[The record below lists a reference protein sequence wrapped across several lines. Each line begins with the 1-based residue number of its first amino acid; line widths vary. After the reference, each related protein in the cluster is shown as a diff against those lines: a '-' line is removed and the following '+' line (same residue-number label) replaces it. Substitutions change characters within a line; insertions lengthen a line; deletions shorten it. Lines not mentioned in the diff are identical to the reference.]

1 MKKRFISMLTI
12 LAMCLTLLPTA
23 ALAEE
28 TPEAGVNCICTVLC
42 DGEHI
47 NASCPVCG
55 AEDTDL
61 RLCQGGELAP
71 TDDGLQE
78 DCICTVPCAEGQIN
92 TDCPV
97 CSVENADLGLCQ
109 GEAPVDEQVQ
119 AVQAQINALPAA
131 EDVQAMSIEEKGKV
145 YEALQTAYDAYDALD
160 AGQKDQI
167 SGEEIFERLFTVLG
181 GMIAPLEAQT
191 GAFAIEGGTS
201 GTNYTYA
208 DGVLTVKD
216 GANITIS
223 MSGDT
228 TTPSPTN
235 DQIVVEASA
244 TATITLNGVNIAA
257 PDKQSA
263 IDLLS
268 GVKLTL
274 NLADN
279 STNTLTG
286 GSGGNTNGAPGIH
299 VPAGTALI
307 IQGAG
312 SLNVTGG
319 ASATSYG
326 GAGIGGGYSQ
336 SGGDVII
343 EGGNVIATGGSNAA
357 GIGGGA
363 LGDGGTTMIHGGT
376 VTATGGKY
384 AAGIGGGNSG
394 AGGNITISGGNV
406 TATGGENAAGI
417 GGGNSGTSGTFST
430 GESGNAVIMADSI
443 QDKTYKSAS
452 TTSGVIFD
460 GDSGLVYGTS
470 TLTKDFEIPS
480 GKTLTVPENATLTV
494 ADGVT
499 MINKGTITINGTLT
513 NSGTI
518 ANLGGT
524 IDGNITGNPI
534 TTGISY
540 LDCDPNG
547 KNWVTKIC
555 TNATAIEES
564 TTTWGTEGAETW
576 YVASDY
582 IVMVDNR
589 IIVKGDVHL
598 ILADGSVLNAQGGGI
613 TVADDDTTLENG
625 SPNSLTIY
633 GQSTG
638 KTMGILYASGGL
650 YQSGIGGGNNS
661 AGGTITINGGE
672 VHAVGYGSGAGI
684 GGGHSGAGGT
694 ITING
699 GIVSATGSNDGA
711 GIGGGCYREGGIIT
725 INGGKVTAYGGRETG
740 AGIGG
745 GHIGNGGTITI
756 NGGNVTAY
764 GGKSGAGIGGG
775 NKENGGNITI
785 NGGNVTAIGGTSSYV
800 SGAGIGGGNNGNGG
814 NITINGGNVTAIGGE
829 SGAGIGGAGS
839 GGSGTFI
846 TGGNGHA
853 VIVASSISDKDDTT
867 QWSGVIFD
875 GDNGQVYGS
884 PVPTE
889 DFEIP
894 AGKTLTIP
902 QGTRLTVPVVLIN
915 NGVIK
920 KHGELLVVEG
930 GSLGGNGLVQGPS
943 ALTVGVEWG
952 SSEVDTVAYGSTV
965 TLKAAAQAVPASD
978 ALLLS
983 AEAGKVNFYLGGV
996 DGTLLGTA
1004 DVQTAGSI
1012 AVAIWEVTLT
1022 GESWKPSDT
1031 PYTITADFGG
1041 SASPGLLESTTT
1053 TALTVQKASQT
1064 APDAPTASAQTDNS
1078 ITLNAVTGGAVGVE
1092 YKRGDGAWQ
1101 TSNVFTGL
1109 EAGTPYEFRVR
1120 YTGNDYYEES
1130 IPSTNATIHTAWPKP
1145 TVEDSCQID
1154 YEAETAAAKGHCEI
1168 STNGSTWDN
1177 GTIPVMPGD
1186 TLYARRAGSTNGPPA
1201 SESVTVVLPTRSSA
1215 PTGTEACS
1223 IDTGTEQITVTAG
1236 YEVNTNSDFGSS
1248 TNLTSGTSID
1258 PGTTL
1263 YARKAATDSSFKSE
1277 AQTVTTPSREATPSV
1292 TINYTAETLS
1302 TTTAMEYNMVASG
1315 QSVPS
1320 WQDCTGENM
1329 AITAFGWDGTAD
1341 VKVQFRTKATN
1352 STYASQPQNTF
1363 TIPARPAAPAAPTV
1377 AKRTNDS
1384 ITVQTVDGQEYK
1396 LDNGEWQ
1403 GGGEFTGLAAGQT
1416 YTIYTRM
1423 KVVATISPAFT
1434 SAASTGT
1441 QTKTVAADGS
1451 VTVKLHETVVSG
1463 GTTITNN
1470 GEKITIEKD
1479 GTTTTVTSPNSGGNV
1494 NVNEGAVI
1502 VPNGSTVQ
1510 TGDGPELTLTHGGA
1524 VAGGGSVTADE
1535 VKVGDTT
1542 VTGAGTIVTPEG
1554 TVSVPNGGTVQTG
1567 DSPTITLPSG
1577 GTVNED
1583 GGITVPEGGTVTIP
1597 GEDGA
1602 TTTITP
1608 PTGSK
1613 VNPNSNGTISIPESS
1628 TVQTGTGPEITVGP
1642 GNGGAVGGDG
1652 GVTVPGGGSVQVG
1665 DATITLP
1672 SGGTVKPNPDG
1683 TIPLPGGA
1691 TVEKG
1696 GATITVPAAG
1706 GTYHPGNGTV
1716 TENVRK
1722 VTFNSQGGSAVTP
1735 ATVSLGG
1742 TVTRPADP
1750 TRSGYTFG
1758 GWYTEAD
1765 CTNAWNFTTD
1775 AVTGDI
1781 TLYAK
1786 WTQNSSSGGGSS
1798 SPNYYSRTL
1807 TDKAIGVTVK
1817 GERIANNAV
1826 LTVEK
1831 DKLHDSGDHGCDL
1844 LRNARETRHVLSVY
1858 DVSLSGQYSGSL
1870 TVTLPV
1876 EGKNGQTVT
1885 VAHCI
1890 GGVLQL
1896 SDVNA
1901 IKGTVSIDTDS
1912 LSPFAV
1918 LDGTY
1923 TVDDLKA
1930 MTGETVFPFTDVKES
1945 DWYYSPV
1952 AYVYEN
1958 GLMVGT
1964 TKTTFSP
1971 DAATTRGMVVTILWR
1986 QAGAPVADYALDF
1999 TDVASDAYYAEAVRW
2014 AVSQGVAAGYG
2025 NGLFGPDDPIT
2036 REQFAAILYR
2046 CAGSP
2051 AIPERVLDFI
2061 DAEQISPYA
2070 EDTLRWAVSEGLIS
2084 GKGGGILDPQG
2095 EATRAQ
2101 TAAMLMRYY
2110 Q

>member
-1 MKKRFISMLTI
+1 M
-12 LAMCLTLLPTA
+12 
-23 ALAEE
+23 
-28 TPEAGVNCICTVLC
+28 
-42 DGEHI
+42 
-47 NASCPVCG
+47 
-55 AEDTDL
+55 
-61 RLCQGGELAP
+61 
-71 TDDGLQE
+71 
-78 DCICTVPCAEGQIN
+78 
-92 TDCPV
+92 
-97 CSVENADLGLCQ
+97 ENADLGLCQ

-119 AVQAQINALPAA
+119 AVQAQINALPTA
-131 EDVQAMSIEEKGKV
+131 EDVQAMSIEEKGAV

-167 SGEEIFERLFTVLG
+167 SGEEIFERLFVVLG

-208 DGVLTVKD
+208 DCVLTIKD

-460 GDSGLVYGTS
+460 GDSGQVYGSS

-684 GGGHSGAGGT
+684 GGG
-694 ITING
+694 
-699 GIVSATGSNDGA
+699 
-711 GIGGGCYREGGIIT
+711 
-725 INGGKVTAYGGRETG
+725 
-740 AGIGG
+740 
-745 GHIGNGGTITI
+745 
-756 NGGNVTAY
+756 
-764 GGKSGAGIGGG
+764 
-775 NKENGGNITI
+775 
-785 NGGNVTAIGGTSSYV
+785 
-800 SGAGIGGGNNGNGG
+800 NNGNGG

-853 VIVASSISDKDDTT
+853 VIVASSISDKNDTT

-1876 EGKNGQTVT
+1876 EGKNGQTIT

-1901 IKGTVSIDTDS
+1901 IKGTVSNTYGQPFS
-1912 LSPFAV
+1912 LC
-1918 LDGTY
+1918 
-1923 TVDDLKA
+1923 
-1930 MTGETVFPFTDVKES
+1930 
-1945 DWYYSPV
+1945 
-1952 AYVYEN
+1952 
-1958 GLMVGT
+1958 
-1964 TKTTFSP
+1964 
-1971 DAATTRGMVVTILWR
+1971 
-1986 QAGAPVADYALDF
+1986 
-1999 TDVASDAYYAEAVRW
+1999 
-2014 AVSQGVAAGYG
+2014 
-2025 NGLFGPDDPIT
+2025 
-2036 REQFAAILYR
+2036 
-2046 CAGSP
+2046 CAG
-2051 AIPERVLDFI
+2051 RHVHC
-2061 DAEQISPYA
+2061 
-2070 EDTLRWAVSEGLIS
+2070 G
-2084 GKGGGILDPQG
+2084 
-2095 EATRAQ
+2095 
-2101 TAAMLMRYY
+2101 
-2110 Q
+2110 